1 MDAMEP
7 SSGADAGRRVVLFPL
22 PYQGHLNPMLRLAA
36 ALHRRGLAI
45 IVLHT
50 DLQPLDPANHPTEYR
65 FESLSADVPAEL
77 MASKDIARVVM
88 DLNASF
94 AAPFKDRV
102 AALVADKE
110 SGGVDCVITDAVWFS
125 AQAAAQELGVPS
137 LGLFTNS
144 AASFRTFM
152 AYPTLIEKGYL
163 PVQESKKDDPV
174 PELPPF
180 RVKDLERIDTSSLYD
195 FASMVGNVVARA
207 RQASGLIL
215 NSFDAIEANNV
226 NKIRE
231 ELSIPVF
238 AVGPL
243 NKLSPSVVKTNLMPG
258 GRECLDWLDTQ
269 APGSVLYVSFGS
281 IAAMDAPDFVE
292 LAWGLADS
300 KRPFVW
306 AVRPSLVRS
315 RSLESAK
322 LQLPDGLEE
331 EIHGRGKIVYWAPQE
346 EVLSHPAICAF
357 LTHNGWNSTVESIS
371 QGVPMLCRPCFG
383 DQFGT
388 ARYVCD
394 FWKVGVEIGVV
405 TQLRRGNIRAAID
418 KLMDDKQAKEYRDRA
433 KDLKEM
439 AEKCATKDGSSHRA
453 LVSLVD
459 FIISF

>member
-1 MDAMEP
+1 MSQAEPLVLCFSKFKFRFNLFLGSLLRSYILNTQLQNPSPATESVDMDAMEP

-163 PVQESKKDDPV
+163 PVQGNNWLLSEI
-174 PELPPF
+174 L
-180 RVKDLERIDTSSLYD
+180 TS
-195 FASMVGNVVARA
+195 A
-207 RQASGLIL
+207 
-215 NSFDAIEANNV
+215 
-226 NKIRE
+226 
-231 ELSIPVF
+231 
-238 AVGPL
+238 
-243 NKLSPSVVKTNLMPG
+243 
-258 GRECLDWLDTQ
+258 
-269 APGSVLYVSFGS
+269 
-281 IAAMDAPDFVE
+281 
-292 LAWGLADS
+292 
-300 KRPFVW
+300 
-306 AVRPSLVRS
+306 
-315 RSLESAK
+315 
-322 LQLPDGLEE
+322 
-331 EIHGRGKIVYWAPQE
+331 
-346 EVLSHPAICAF
+346 
-357 LTHNGWNSTVESIS
+357 
-371 QGVPMLCRPCFG
+371 
-383 DQFGT
+383 
-388 ARYVCD
+388 
-394 FWKVGVEIGVV
+394 
-405 TQLRRGNIRAAID
+405 
-418 KLMDDKQAKEYRDRA
+418 
-433 KDLKEM
+433 
-439 AEKCATKDGSSHRA
+439 
-453 LVSLVD
+453 
-459 FIISF
+459 